1 MRLLGRLI
9 LMPIALLFA
18 IPAGGVAL
26 LLAALVD
33 PVVKGLGTQLV
44 EAGLVSLADGLMAF
58 DEPEVLLGSVAKA
71 GALAFWLLVVP
82 PAFVGLVGEV
92 AGFRAFLW
100 YAGATGALTAA
111 MPWLARAGIRGATVA
126 ELHVTGVLFAAG
138 AVAGAA
144 YWLIA
149 GSSAGRRRR
158 EIPAHPTAGLPA
170 APA

>member
-1 MRLLGRLI
+1 M
-9 LMPIALLFA
+9 
-18 IPAGGVAL
+18 
-26 LLAALVD
+26 
-33 PVVKGLGTQLV
+33 
-44 EAGLVSLADGLMAF
+44 
-58 DEPEVLLGSVAKA
+58 
-71 GALAFWLLVVP
+71 
-82 PAFVGLVGEV
+82 
-92 AGFRAFLW
+92 
-100 YAGATGALTAA
+100 TAA

-170 APA
+170 AQA